1 MARRC
6 GIYGPIRRALRD
18 AAARLQTPATWR
30 DLAAVAQV
38 GWQAAV
44 TAIKNMVRAGELVRV
59 DTARVPGSRRPMVRY
74 ALNTTVQDCADSV
87 AACTVPWLGC

>member
-1 MARRC
+1 M
-6 GIYGPIRRALRD
+6 
-18 AAARLQTPATWR
+18 
-30 DLAAVAQV
+30 
-38 GWQAAV
+38 